1 MRDARSRVICRPEPR
16 GARSGPTQE
25 EAITTPTP
33 KTTTDTATR
42 RKRTED
48 DATRPETGTAAG
60 APAEMEE
67 LARTRDEAED
77 RARELLAA
85 QVLQE
90 SRNGSHD
97 ERARQLVLAVRREL
111 LLELREQEQQQAR
124 RQLAAAADSSEDAVA
139 GLVQGVT
146 TIVRSLVPTVLVRP
160 EEVIETTYVLADQGL
175 RVARRFALV
184 VTENVRGLVTT

>member
-1 MRDARSRVICRPEPR
+1 M
-16 GARSGPTQE
+16 
-25 EAITTPTP
+25 TTPSATKP
-33 KTTTDTATR
+33 EASATDTAAAA
-42 RKRTED
+42 KRTANTD
-48 DATRPETGTAAG
+48 TQTATGG
-60 APAEMEE
+60 ADEMEE

-97 ERARQLVLAVRREL
+97 QRARQLVLAVRRDL
-111 LLELREQEQQQAR
+111 LVELREQEQEQAR

-146 TIVRSLVPTVLVRP
+146 TIVRSLVPAVLVRP
-160 EEVIETTYVLADQGL
+160 EEVIETTYALADQSL
-175 RVARRFALV
+175 RVTRRLALV
-184 VTENVRGLVTT
+184 LAQSIRSLVAV

>member
-1 MRDARSRVICRPEPR
+1 MTTPSATNPEATATDTPAAKRPADADPEP
-16 GARSGPTQE
+16 
-25 EAITTPTP
+25 
-33 KTTTDTATR
+33 
-42 RKRTED
+42 
-48 DATRPETGTAAG
+48 GTG
-60 APAEMEE
+60 APDEMEE

-97 ERARQLVLAVRREL
+97 ERARQLVLAVRRDL
-111 LLELREQEQQQAR
+111 LVELREQEQEQAR

-146 TIVRSLVPTVLVRP
+146 TIVRSLVPAVLVRP
-160 EEVIETTYVLADQGL
+160 EEVIETTYALADQSL
-175 RVARRFALV
+175 RVTRRLALV
-184 VTENVRGLVTT
+184 LTQSMRSLVTA

>member
-1 MRDARSRVICRPEPR
+1 M
-16 GARSGPTQE
+16 
-25 EAITTPTP
+25 TTP
-33 KTTTDTATR
+33 KASTAP
-42 RKRTED
+42 
-48 DATRPETGTAAG
+48 ATAAG
-60 APAEMEE
+60 AKRPEDDAPQPEKGAVADAPAEMAE

-97 ERARQLVLAVRREL
+97 ERARQLVLAVRRDL
-111 LLELREQEQQQAR
+111 LVELREQEQQQAR
-124 RQLAAAADSSEDAVA
+124 RQLASAADSSEDAVA

-146 TIVRSLVPTVLVRP
+146 TIVRSLVPAVLVRP
-160 EEVIETTYVLADQGL
+160 EEVIETTYALADQSL